1 MSIKHIDTIKKL
13 FENANIGRLTI
24 YTPNDQEVN
33 FFGSE
38 LGPIGELKIY
48 DWKIMDMVAK
58 RGDIGLGEA
67 YHMGLWDSSNIADF
81 LTYCSVN
88 ISKIGNSGNG
98 NLYNRIV
105 FYLYNQ
111 FVRLNTKYGSKKNI
125 LAHYDIGNDF
135 YSLWLD
141 PTMTY
146 SSAIRN
152 NNESDLE
159 QSQINKYN
167 RIINNLGLADKKVLE
182 IGCGWGGFAEQ
193 AAKVGARLTGITIS
207 DKQYDFAK
215 KRVEGSANIL
225 KQDYRD
231 VHDTFD
237 RVVSI
242 EMFEAVGEKYWPTYF
257 SQIKK
262 SLVNGGRA
270 IIQTITIQDEAF
282 SQYRKNSDY
291 IRHHVFPGGML
302 PSKTVFCNEARKANL
317 DVGEI
322 FDFGNDYAW
331 TLAQWQKKFNLHK
344 EQLISMN
351 YPEAFL
357 RAWEFYFSLSI
368 AGFKSGR
375 TNVMQV
381 ELIN

>member
-1 MSIKHIDTIKKL
+1 MSITHIDGLRKL
-13 FENANIGRLTI
+13 FGNANIGRLTV
-24 YTPNDQEVN
+24 YTPNDQEVS
-33 FFGSE
+33 FSGPE
-38 LGPIGELKIY
+38 LGPEGDFKIY
-48 DWKIMDMVAK
+48 DWKVLDMIAK

-67 YHMGLWDSSNIADF
+67 YHMGLWDSSNTSNF
-81 LTYCSVN
+81 LTYCCVN
-88 ISKIGNSGNG
+88 LSQIGGAG
-98 NLYNRIV
+98 KANLYNKLA
-105 FYLYNQ
+105 FYLYNHL
-111 FVRLNTKYGSKKNI
+111 VRLNTKYGSKSNI

-152 NNESDLE
+152 NNEDDLE
-159 QSQINKYN
+159 QSQVNKYN
-167 RIINNLGLADKKVLE
+167 RIINNLELADKNVLE

-193 AAKVGARLTGITIS
+193 AAKVGAQLTGITIS
-207 DKQYDFAK
+207 DRQHDFAK
-215 KRVEGSANIL
+215 KRLGNSANIL

-231 VHDTFD
+231 VNDTYD

-242 EMFEAVGEKYWPTYF
+242 EMFEAVGEKYWPAYF
-257 SQIKK
+257 NQIKK
-262 SLVNGGRA
+262 SLVKGGRA
-270 IIQTITIQDEAF
+270 IIQTITIDDEAF
-282 SQYRKNSDY
+282 SQYRKGSDY

-302 PSKTVFCNEARKANL
+302 PSRTVFCHEARKANL

-322 FDFGNDYAW
+322 FDFANDYAW
-331 TLAQWQKKFNLHK
+331 TLAQWQKKFSQHK

-351 YPEAFL
+351 FSETFL
-357 RAWEFYFSLSI
+357 RAWDYYFSVSI
-368 AGFKSGR
+368 ASFKSGR